1 MNKALVSRSR
11 VFQLKPLTKTDLLN
25 AAKQTLSDTERGY
38 GKWNVEFEKG
48 ALEHLIETAN
58 GDARSLLNALELA
71 VETTPEKWPP
81 SFGSTIYISKEAC
94 EESIQK
100 KVLEL
105 AESEKKRGAKTFK
118 IEAKRSDKSFELD
131 SYGIMRE
138 AGNLVYEQKLL
149 DVDVH
154 SPDVIFTVEVRD
166 KVYVYSDSKKGCR
179 GLPVGCSGKGLLL
192 LSGGLDSPVAGYRMI
207 RRGMTVE
214 CVYFHS
220 YPYTSEEAQKKVEKL
235 AEIVSGYGIRLHLN
249 TIPFTQV
256 QMQIK
261 KKSPENYTT
270 LMLRMCMMKVATML
284 AKRIGADCLITGE
297 SLGQVAS
304 QTVENMAV
312 TESACG
318 LPLLRPLVGLD
329 KEEIIATAREIGTYE
344 TSILPYED
352 CCVLFSP
359 KHPVLRAPLDE
370 AQKIFRSLEV
380 DSLIEEAF
388 NNRELMRF
396 EATGFVAQNWGT
408 KENTEKLSK
417 DHAVLIPRE
426 K

>member
-1 MNKALVSRSR
+1 MVTYLGKLGELT
-11 VFQLKPLTKTDLLN
+11 LKGSNLKF
-25 AAKQTLSDTERGY
+25 
-38 GKWNVEFEKG
+38 FEKLLVQN
-48 ALEHLIETAN
+48 AKTYLLSVDAKVHLNFGRLYIE
-58 GDARSLLNALELA
+58 
-71 VETTPEKWPP
+71 
-81 SFGSTIYISKEAC
+81 C
-94 EESIQK
+94 EESACPAVEFTLSRLTGITGWAKAEVTEKNIEAIQK

-105 AESEKKRGAKTFK
+105 ALVEKEKGAKTFK
-118 IEAKRSDKSFELD
+118 IEARRSDKSFPLD
-131 SYGIMRE
+131 SYSIMRE
-138 AGNLVYEQKLL
+138 AGNLVYERQILS
-149 DVDVH
+149 VDVH
-154 SPDVIFTVEVRD
+154 SPDVTFTVEVRD
-166 KVYVYSDSKKGCR
+166 KVYVYSDSQKGRR

-214 CVYFHS
+214 CIYFHS

-235 AEIVSGYGIRLHLN
+235 AEIVSGYGLRLHLN

-304 QTVENMAV
+304 QTIENMAV

-329 KEEIIATAREIGTYE
+329 KEEIITTAREIGTYE

-359 KHPVLRAPLDE
+359 KHPVLKAPLEE
-370 AQKIFRSLEV
+370 AKGIFESLEV
-380 DSLIEEAF
+380 EPLLEEAF
-388 NNRELMRF
+388 NSRQLMRF
-396 EATGFVAQNWGT
+396 EAAGFVAQNWGT

-417 DHAVLIPRE
+417 DHAVIVPMPQQSQV
-426 K
+426 